1 VNPFYTDEAD
11 RFTLFINHD
20 GGINMKHLRMLPTLL
35 ALAITAAGGSVY
47 AQAAAGGAAAP
58 LTRAQVKMET
68 AEFLKTHRWDETNE
82 NWVLKSGVEAPAG
95 VKTRAEIKAE
105 TNQFL
110 SNNRWDENSS
120 SWVSLKDKPRDLGTM
135 TRAQVR
141 ADTRQFVRTHTFDE
155 ATQTWV
161 DRPQPKKK

>member
-1 VNPFYTDEAD
+1 
-11 RFTLFINHD
+11 
-20 GGINMKHLRMLPTLL
+20 MKHLRMLPTLL
-35 ALAITAAGGSVY
+35 ALAMTAAGGSVY
-47 AQAAAGGAAAP
+47 AQAAASAAAP
-58 LTRAQVKMET
+58 VTRAQVKMET
-68 AEFLKTHRWDETNE
+68 AEFLKTHRWDEVNE

-110 SNNRWDENSS
+110 RNNRWDETSS
-120 SWVSLKDKPRDLGTM
+120 SWVSLKEKPRDLSTM

-141 ADTRQFVRTHTFDE
+141 AETSRFVRTHTFDE